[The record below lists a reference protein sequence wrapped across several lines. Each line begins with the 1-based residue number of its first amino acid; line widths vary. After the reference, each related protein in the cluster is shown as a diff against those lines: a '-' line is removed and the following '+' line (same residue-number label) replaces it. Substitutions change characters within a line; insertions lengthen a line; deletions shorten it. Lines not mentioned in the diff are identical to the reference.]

1 MSPPPLAAPIARR
14 LSISASAVGEEGL
27 FSCVLP
33 EELVVEIIADRVQVV
48 RTIGFTY
55 QLEVANCTDFSA
67 TAITGEFVLILC
79 YLLFVCYCI
88 SIFLLI

>member
-33 EELVVEIIADRVQVV
+33 EELVVEIIADRVQV
-48 RTIGFTY
+48 GP
-55 QLEVANCTDFSA
+55 
-67 TAITGEFVLILC
+67 
-79 YLLFVCYCI
+79 
-88 SIFLLI
+88 

>member
-33 EELVVEIIADRVQVV
+33 EELVVEIIADRVQVGPQCDY
-48 RTIGFTY
+48 RGILLLSLCFQT
-55 QLEVANCTDFSA
+55 
-67 TAITGEFVLILC
+67 VLIAALEASKRQ
-79 YLLFVCYCI
+79 V
-88 SIFLLI
+88 

>member
-33 EELVVEIIADRVQVV
+33 EELVVEIMADRVQVNIQNEMILWLV
-48 RTIGFTY
+48 
-55 QLEVANCTDFSA
+55 QPAECW
-67 TAITGEFVLILC
+67 TA
-79 YLLFVCYCI
+79 
-88 SIFLLI
+88 FLL

>member
-33 EELVVEIIADRVQVV
+33 EELVVEIIADRVQVLINYNV
-48 RTIGFTY
+48 EITLIG
-55 QLEVANCTDFSA
+55 SR
-67 TAITGEFVLILC
+67 
-79 YLLFVCYCI
+79 
-88 SIFLLI
+88 

>member
-33 EELVVEIIADRVQVV
+33 EELVVEIIADRVQVCIYWESP
-48 RTIGFTY
+48 TLCLYNLYYLFT
-55 QLEVANCTDFSA
+55 
-67 TAITGEFVLILC
+67 G
-79 YLLFVCYCI
+79 LF
-88 SIFLLI
+88 